1 MRSAVFA
8 ALLLVHTGAPAQQQ
22 EINRALI
29 QRDQQ
34 SADFAA
40 GVRGGSVPP
49 GLGAA
54 QQREALIPL
63 SPDPAT
69 AERLLP
75 YQRSRMAAEYV
86 LRLPPP
92 VVRVPDQAPEARA
105 PLPLPGGLPRAVEP
119 VTPGGADG

>member
-8 ALLLVHTGAPAQQQ
+8 ALLLVHLSAPAQQQ

-40 GVRGGSVPP
+40 AVRGASVPP
-49 GLGAA
+49 GLAA
-54 QQREALIPL
+54 TQQREALIPL
-63 SPDPAT
+63 SPDA
-69 AERLLP
+69 AAGRLLP
-75 YQRSRMAAEYV
+75 YQRQRMAEEYV

-92 VVRVPDQAPEARA
+92 VVRVPAQPEERA

-119 VTPGGADG
+119 VTPGGASG

>member
-8 ALLLVHTGAPAQQQ
+8 ALLLVHSGAPAQQQ

-40 GVRGGSVPP
+40 GVRGARVPP
-49 GLGAA
+49 GVAAA

-63 SPDPAT
+63 SPDAAS

-75 YQRSRMAAEYV
+75 YQRQRMAGEYV
-86 LRLPPP
+86 LRLAPP
-92 VVRVPDQAPEARA
+92 VVRVPDQAPEERA
-105 PLPLPGGLPRAVEP
+105 PLPLPGGMPRAVEP
-119 VTPGGADG
+119 VTPGGASG